1 MQKQMPR
8 RESQAQILMTECPL
22 NTRCI
27 SRNFCDNNGMVTK
40 TRHNDLLFENDRR
53 GFIACV
59 DSKKNVL
66 GVCCVDLSVMLAGAG
81 RPIRQDEVF
90 TVESSIDEMKTTSR
104 QTAATT
110 PGPFVII
117 NISADNADINGQV
130 TDDPRVQTNTN
141 INNINTRRPATRP
154 RPSVPPDFLAN
165 NPFIGNGNDDDNI
178 SLSPTDVMAILDI
191 MNDNRITNNNNNN
204 NNNFGTAST
213 PVFTTCPAA
222 TLCVDRSR
230 CDFNGVITTN
240 SISLNPRLAS
250 MQVALNRCTTG
261 STGLLRRRQGRQNS
275 DMVCCRDPNKVKN
288 DNDDDYDEFSDDFG
302 DPDIEYSS
310 YEIEDMD
317 KIYMYNMKT
326 PYQNESKDN
335 KSEKLRRRKKKKKS
349 QPLTSLQPP
358 SKSSSRRKKGNRES
372 LDFFTNG

>member
-1 MQKQMPR
+1 MPR
-8 RESQAQILMTECPL
+8 KQSAQILMTECPL

-90 TVESSIDEMKTTSR
+90 TVESSIDEMRTTSG
-104 QTAATT
+104 QTFATT

-141 INNINTRRPATRP
+141 INNMNTKRPASRP
-154 RPSVPPDFLAN
+154 RPSVSPDFLAN
-165 NPFIGNGNDDDNI
+165 NPFIGQTNSNDDDNI

-191 MNDNRITNNNNNN
+191 MNENRITNSNNN
-204 NNNFGTAST
+204 NNNFGTVSDQ
-213 PVFTTCPAA
+213 VFTTCPAA
-222 TLCVDRSR
+222 TLCVDRTR
-230 CDFNGVITTN
+230 CDFNGVITTS

-250 MQVALNRCTTG
+250 MQVALNRCTTDP
-261 STGLLRRRQGRQNS
+261 RRRQGRQNA

-288 DNDDDYDEFSDDFG
+288 NNNNDYDEFSDDFG
-302 DPDIEYSS
+302 DADIEYSS

-326 PYQNESKDN
+326 PYQTKSKQDEDDR
-335 KSEKLRRRKKKKKS
+335 SEKLRRRKKKKKS
-349 QPLTSLQPP
+349 QPLTSLRPP
-358 SKSSSRRKKGNRES
+358 SNKFSGRKKKNRES